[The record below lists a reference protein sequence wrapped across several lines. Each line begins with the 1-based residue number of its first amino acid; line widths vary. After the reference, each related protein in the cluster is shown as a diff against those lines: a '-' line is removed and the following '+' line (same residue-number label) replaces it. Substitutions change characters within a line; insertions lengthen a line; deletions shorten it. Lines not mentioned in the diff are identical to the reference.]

1 MGKGIR
7 WRKIINDS
15 EYFIEYESMT
25 FFGNVLLSV
34 NGEKSKYSPVY
45 RKEDGYW
52 VIFYCGSSECLL
64 NIAKDRSTARIL
76 SMKEGDL
83 SADVLDVADE
93 TAAAVQN
100 TTVAGSKGFPAFEAV
115 ELNRKVRNGTGS
127 FFTLLILSLI
137 NLPLMYGNASISF
150 PYSIFTSM
158 AAAGYGAGTSSDLGG
173 DMPSVIISLSIAI
186 SIIIFYGI
194 LYYYSFRYNA
204 MIWLSFAFLIF
215 DAIIL
220 LGFALLSGAAGDFI
234 IDIAFHAWILWA
246 MLQLGIAKTKLQK
259 AILNRIPILTDE
271 MAGSY
276 DLAE

>member
-1 MGKGIR
+1 MEKGIR

-25 FFGNVLLSV
+25 FFGNVLLTV
-34 NGEKSKYSPVY
+34 NGDKAKYSPVY

-76 SMKEGDL
+76 SRKDE
-83 SADVLDVADE
+83 DVSSDGFEAADE
-93 TAAAVQN
+93 TGSVVQN
-100 TTVAGSKGFPAFEAV
+100 TPAAGNTGFPAFEAV
-115 ELNRKVRNGTGS
+115 ELNRKVRNGMGS

-158 AAAGYGAGTSSDLGG
+158 AVAGYGAGTSSDLGG
-173 DMPSVIISLSIAI
+173 DMPAIIISLSIAV

-204 MIWLSFAFLIF
+204 IIWLSFAFLIL
-215 DAIIL
+215 DTMIL
-220 LGFALLSGAAGDFI
+220 LGFALLSGAAGDFV
-234 IDIAFHAWILWA
+234 IDMAFHAWILWSI
-246 MLQLGIAKTKLQK
+246 LQLGIAKSKLQK
-259 AILNRIPILTDE
+259 ALLNRIPVLTDE
-271 MAGSY
+271 MVGAY
-276 DLAE
+276 DPAE